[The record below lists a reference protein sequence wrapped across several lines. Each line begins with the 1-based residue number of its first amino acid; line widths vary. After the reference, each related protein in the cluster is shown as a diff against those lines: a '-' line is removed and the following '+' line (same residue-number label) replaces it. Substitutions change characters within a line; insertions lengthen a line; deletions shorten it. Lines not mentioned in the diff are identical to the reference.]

1 MKLSKLSAAIL
12 AATFSQTVFADA
24 TDLDNIVVSANNM
37 SQNIQSVTS
46 QVNVITREDI
56 EQKNYQILGD
66 ALKIVPGVSV
76 KNTGGLGKSSS
87 IFMRGASSSDRQAL
101 ILIDGIEQTDPAGI
115 GANVANMLLSN
126 VERIEILKGP
136 QSGVWGANASAGVI
150 NIITI
155 KGQKIA
161 NVNVEVGSNNTK
173 KLATTLG
180 ANNKQFDFAFH
191 LEDISTDGFTAI
203 KPYHSNESSY
213 EDDGFNQTDVS
224 FKMGINITPAHR
236 IETLIKNTS
245 ASNEYDSG
253 TNPDDASLYNDNEI
267 TTRQLQYLYNQD
279 KINGRIYIN
288 EQTMNAFYSG
298 YGGYSTDGLIEGLGG
313 QLGYQYGQQNA
324 LNVSL
329 EKKHFRDTLSDTEYT
344 NTGYAIA
351 NSHYLTPSLV
361 LNEALRYDEYDN
373 FDNATTGKIGLKNH
387 FTDQI
392 FIAANYGTGYNAPSL
407 YQVSRPANP
416 TELKPES
423 VEGYEFTLGAYG
435 AELTYF
441 NSQTKDKLE
450 ALGSWF
456 NGYYVNADGKT
467 TTEGWEL
474 SYQKEL
480 NAIST
485 HFAVNATWLTAKN
498 EDKQLKAYIP
508 QQQANFTV
516 DNYSITNLHLG
527 LETRY
532 TGTNYSADDEVGAQ
546 IGEYFVTDFNI
557 DYQVNKNLNLYA
569 KVVNLTD
576 EDYITSVADWPATNV
591 TPNYVYANGGR
602 QFFMGV
608 RGSL

>member
-1 MKLSKLSAAIL
+1 MKLSKISAAIL
-12 AATFSQTVFADA
+12 AATFSQTVFAVT

-66 ALKIVPGVSV
+66 ALKSVPGVSV

-87 IFMRGASSSDRQAL
+87 IFMRGASSSDRQVL

-161 NVNVEVGSNNTK
+161 NINIEMGSNNTK

-180 ANNKQFDFAFH
+180 SSNKQFDFAFH
-191 LEDISTDGFTAI
+191 LENITTDGFTAI
-203 KPYHSNESSY
+203 KPYQSNESSY

-253 TNPDDASLYNDNEI
+253 TNPDADTLSNDNEI

-279 KINGRIYIN
+279 RVNGRLYIN
-288 EQTMNAFYSG
+288 EQTLDGTFSSG
-298 YGGYSTDGLIEGLGG
+298 YKTEGLIKSLGG

-361 LNEALRYDEYDN
+361 LNEALRYDEYDK
-373 FDNATTGKIGLKNH
+373 FDNATTGKIGLKNQ
-387 FTDQI
+387 FTEQI

-407 YQVSRPANP
+407 YQVSQPANP

-435 AELTYF
+435 AEVTYF
-441 NSQTKDKLE
+441 NSQTEDLLE
-450 ALGSWF
+450 GQGFWP
-456 NGYYVNADGKT
+456 NNYYVNADGKT

-474 SYQKEL
+474 NYQKEL
-480 NAIST
+480 DAINT

-498 EDKQLKAYIP
+498 ANKEIKAYIP
-508 QQQANFTV
+508 QQQASLTI
-516 DNYSITNLHLG
+516 DNYSFNNMHLG
-527 LETRY
+527 LETCY
-532 TGTNYSADDEVGAQ
+532 TGTNYSADNEVGAQ

-602 QFFMGV
+602 QFFVGV

>member
-1 MKLSKLSAAIL
+1 MKLSKISAAIL
-12 AATFSQTVFADA
+12 AATFSQTAFASA
-24 TDLDNIVVSANNM
+24 SNLDNIVVSANNM

-66 ALKIVPGVSV
+66 ALKSIPGISV

-87 IFMRGASSSDRQAL
+87 IFMRGASSADRQVL
-101 ILIDGIEQTDPAGI
+101 ILIDGIEQTDPAGV

-126 VERIEILKGP
+126 VELVEILKGP

-155 KGQKIA
+155 KGKKIA
-161 NVNVEVGSNNTK
+161 NVNVEMGSNNTK

-180 ANNKQFDFAFH
+180 ASNKQFDFAFH
-191 LEDISTDGFTAI
+191 LENITTDGFTAI

-279 KINGRIYIN
+279 KINGRIFIN
-288 EQTMNAFYSG
+288 EQTMTAFYSG
-298 YGGYSTDGLIEGLGG
+298 FGGYSSEGLIESLGG

-324 LNVSL
+324 LNLSL
-329 EKKHFRDTLSDTEYT
+329 EKKHFRDTLNDTEYT

-361 LNEALRYDEYDN
+361 LNEALRYDNYDK
-373 FDNATTGKIGLKNH
+373 FDNAITGKFGLKNQ

-392 FIAANYGTGYNAPSL
+392 FVAANYGSGYNAPSL
-407 YQVSRPANP
+407 YQVSRPSNP

-423 VEGYEFTLGAYG
+423 VEGYEFTIGAYG
-435 AELTYF
+435 AEVTYF

-450 ALGSWF
+450 ALGSWS
-456 NGYYVNADGKT
+456 NAYYVNSDGKT
-467 TTEGWEL
+467 TSEGWEL
-474 SYQKEL
+474 SYQKDIDSINTNFL
-480 NAIST
+480 I
-485 HFAVNATWLTAKN
+485 NATWLTAKN
-498 EDKQLKAYIP
+498 ENKQLKAYIP
-508 QQQANFTV
+508 QQQASLTIDNF
-516 DNYSITNLHLG
+516 SFKNLHLG

-532 TGTNYSADDEVGAQ
+532 TGTNYSAEDKLGAQ

-557 DYQVNKNLNLYA
+557 DYQVNKNVNVYA
-569 KVVNLTD
+569 KVANVTN
-576 EDYITSVADWPATNV
+576 EDYITSIADYPATNV

-602 QFFMGV
+602 QFYVGV